1 MVYYSIDEQGVV
13 ELATLSP
20 PVAILRRLTQITKS
34 DTDGEAIFVIASM
47 LKHQLFNR
55 SSDKNHAYFRL
66 RHQYQKCTSQNALKL

>member
-1 MVYYSIDEQGVV
+1 MSTTHNCLEYKDFNH
-13 ELATLSP
+13 
-20 PVAILRRLTQITKS
+20 RFTKS

-66 RHQYQKCTSQNALKL
+66 RHQYHFW